1 VDLLILE
8 YLDKDWKVTGR
19 NVGDVNEY

>member
-8 YLDKDWKVTGR
+8 YLDKDWKETGR
-19 NVGDVNEY
+19 NVDVDEC

>member
-1 VDLLILE
+1 VDLSILV

-19 NVGDVNEY
+19 NVDVNEY